1 METGPPSNPSTGNVT
16 AHPRCAEPARR
27 ATARNGWAEVQPAWR
42 RGPKTCIRPR
52 ARNRPDPGVPG
63 PALRTSAPSR
73 SCTSARLGRCSC
85 CRHRRCS
92 SLCSLA
98 PFRPASLT
106 VRAPPPH
113 QDSPLTATRRVR
125 PCQEIHQVAQPT
137 FSTPACDSRQLPGNH
152 RGIDANTS
160 FLTYGSPLGDA
171 AMSRL
176 QPAIALSCQW
186 VIFTTVAFCKEVQ
199 ADGKRTAGNRLPRC

>member
-1 METGPPSNPSTGNVT
+1 MVG
-16 AHPRCAEPARR
+16 
-27 ATARNGWAEVQPAWR
+27 
-42 RGPKTCIRPR
+42 
-52 ARNRPDPGVPG
+52 
-63 PALRTSAPSR
+63 
-73 SCTSARLGRCSC
+73 
-85 CRHRRCS
+85 RRCS
-92 SLCSLA
+92 QHGVGAQRLVFDQGHEIGPTQVFPGQPFEPPRPVDLAPVLVWVVVVVVVTVDARRSLCSLA